1 MNKKQLL
8 ERQITKNFLG
18 NALNEAQDTG
28 PATQAR
34 IDLAQSVGKAAL
46 DNVPVAGKISSA
58 AEVAQNLLKVRSY
71 NDLYNNTSSVQKDDI
86 KKLYAFIKLLNKAIE
101 PGNLAAAIASGSDN
115 FAVNIVNAALEK
127 ATLNG
132 DTYELAQR
140 TPGNLGGEMPL
151 PSRRMEKK

>member
-18 NALNEAQDTG
+18 NALNEAPDTG

-34 IDLAQSVGKAAL
+34 INLAQSAGKAML
-46 DNVPVAGKISSA
+46 DNIPVAGKISSA
-58 AEVAQNLLKVRSY
+58 ADVAQNLLKVRSY
-71 NDLYNNTSSVQKDDI
+71 NNLYNNKSSVQKDDI
-86 KKLYAFIKLLNKAIE
+86 KKLYTFIKLLNEAIE
-101 PGNLAAAIASGSDN
+101 PGNLDAAIASSPDS
-115 FAVNIVNAALEK
+115 FAVNIVNDALEK

-140 TPGNLGGEMPL
+140 TTGNLGGEMPL
-151 PSRRMEKK
+151 PK

>member
-18 NALNEAQDTG
+18 NALNEAQDAG
-28 PATQAR
+28 PATQAK
-34 IDLAQSVGKAAL
+34 IDLAKSAGKAAL
-46 DNVPVAGKISSA
+46 DNIPVAGKISSA

-86 KKLYAFIKLLNKAIE
+86 KKLYSFIKELNKAIE
-101 PGNLAAAIASGSDN
+101 PRNLASAIANDSDD

-132 DTYELAQR
+132 DTYELAQK
-140 TPGNLGGEMPL
+140 TPGNLGGEMLRPN
-151 PSRRMEKK
+151 RRMENK

>member
-18 NALNEAQDTG
+18 NVLNEAQDVG

-34 IDLAQSVGKAAL
+34 IDLAKSAGKAAL
-46 DNVPVAGKISSA
+46 DNIPVAGNISSA

-86 KKLYAFIKLLNKAIE
+86 KKLYSFIKELNKAIE
-101 PGNLAAAIASGSDN
+101 PRNLASSIANNSDA

-132 DTYELAQR
+132 DTYELSQKTA
-140 TPGNLGGEMPL
+140 GNLGGELPL
-151 PSRRMEKK
+151 PNRRMENK

>member
-8 ERQITKNFLG
+8 ERQIAKDFLG
-18 NALNEAQDTG
+18 NALNEAHDAG
-28 PATQAR
+28 PATQAK
-34 IDLAQSVGKAAL
+34 IDLAKSAGKAAL
-46 DNVPVAGKISSA
+46 DSVPIAGKISSA

-71 NDLYNNTSSVQKDDI
+71 NDLYNNTSDVQKNDI
-86 KKLYAFIKLLNKAIE
+86 KMLYSFIKELNKAIE
-101 PGNLAAAIASGSDN
+101 PRNLASAIANDSDT

-132 DTYELAQR
+132 DTYVLTQK

-151 PSRRMEKK
+151 PNRRMEKK

>member
-18 NALNEAQDTG
+18 NALNEAQDAG

-34 IDLAQSVGKAAL
+34 IDLAKSAGKAAI
-46 DNVPVAGKISSA
+46 DNIPVAGKISSA

-71 NDLYNNTSSVQKDDI
+71 NDLYNNTSSVQLDDI
-86 KKLYAFIKLLNKAIE
+86 RKLYSFIKELNKAIE
-101 PGNLAAAIASGSDN
+101 PRNLAAAIANNSDA

-132 DTYELAQR
+132 DTYKLTQK
-140 TPGNLGGEMPL
+140 TTGNLGGEMLRPN
-151 PSRRMEKK
+151 RRMEKK

>member
-18 NALNEAQDTG
+18 NALNEASDTG

-34 IDLAQSVGKAAL
+34 IDLAQSVGKAAI
-46 DNVPVAGKISSA
+46 DNIPVAGKISSA

-71 NDLYNNTSSVQKDDI
+71 NDLYNNTSSVQKEDI

-101 PGNLAAAIASGSDN
+101 PGSLASAIANDPDA

-132 DTYELAQR
+132 DTYELTQK
-140 TPGNLGGEMPL
+140 TSGNLGGEMPL